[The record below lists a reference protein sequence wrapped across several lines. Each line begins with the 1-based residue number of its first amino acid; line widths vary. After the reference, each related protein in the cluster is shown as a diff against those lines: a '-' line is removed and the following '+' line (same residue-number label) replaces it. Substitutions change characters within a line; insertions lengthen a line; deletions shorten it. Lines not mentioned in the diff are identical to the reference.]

1 MMDIELRYVP
11 IAEDYMPNMKKMRS
25 KIDKNTIM
33 LVASAPQYP
42 QGKYI
47 LVMDSVLLEIVILYT
62 KILPGK
68 VVLWCFFSSKMSE
81 KIHNST
87 FHVKIISVD
96 NVLMFSK

>member
-42 QGKYI
+42 QGKFLRVI
-47 LVMDSVLLEIVILYT
+47 DSVLLEIVILYPE
-62 KILPGK
+62 ILSGK
-68 VVLWCFFSSKMSE
+68 AVLWCFFLK
-81 KIHNST
+81 
-87 FHVKIISVD
+87 
-96 NVLMFSK
+96 

>member
-42 QGKYI
+42 QGMYYV
-47 LVMDSVLLEIVILYT
+47 VMFNVT
-62 KILPGK
+62 RNRCF
-68 VVLWCFFSSKMSE
+68 VVFFCQ
-81 KIHNST
+81 
-87 FHVKIISVD
+87 VK
-96 NVLMFSK
+96 